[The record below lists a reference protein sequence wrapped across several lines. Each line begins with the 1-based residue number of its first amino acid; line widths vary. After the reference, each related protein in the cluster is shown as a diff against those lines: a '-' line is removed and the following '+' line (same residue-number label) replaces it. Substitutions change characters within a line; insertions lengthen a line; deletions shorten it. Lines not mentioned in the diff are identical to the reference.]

1 MPETRNSSGAH
12 DLVALLAVSLAM
24 FCVQLDFFALNPA
37 LPRVAQSL
45 DVPTVSLQ
53 WAISGYVL
61 AAGALM
67 LAAGRLGDLLGHR
80 RMLMAG
86 VGIFGLSSL
95 LCAIST
101 SAPEL
106 VAFRVLQ
113 GAGAAVIMPVG
124 IALLTSVL
132 PQERRGHSIG
142 LAFAVAG
149 IGTAVGP
156 FVGGVLTQWAGWRW
170 VFLVN
175 VPIAAAAA
183 IMAARIPVLAR
194 RGSAGID
201 WSGLVLA
208 TSAIAI
214 LSVAVDR
221 SSAWGWAS
229 LRTLGLLV
237 AGCAMLGVFT
247 AVEARVKHPLVSLDL
262 FGNRQYVIITLT
274 GTVANT
280 ASLVYI
286 FVSTLYLQQN
296 RGLSPL
302 LTGTVFLAPAAAT
315 AAAGPLASRLIRHH
329 PPLRIMTAATAASGL
344 TVLALSTTPAVPLYI
359 LLLGIAGGTLGLA
372 TRLTVI
378 ASQAAIRPE
387 RAGEGSGGTLTAMT
401 TLGGIGM
408 ALASST
414 LPRHGTPTTSELA
427 LPLTLVVA
435 ACLLTACALIA
446 TGSARKTPIKTDP
459 HPIEPQ

>member
-1 MPETRNSSGAH
+1 
-12 DLVALLAVSLAM
+12 M

-37 LPRVAQSL
+37 LPRLARSM

-67 LAAGRLGDLLGHR
+67 VAAGRLGDLLGHR

-86 VGIFGLSSL
+86 VGLFGLASL
-95 LCAIST
+95 LCAFSS

-106 VAFRVLQ
+106 VGFRVLQ

-132 PQERRGHSIG
+132 PEQRRGHAIG

-156 FVGGVLTQWAGWRW
+156 FVGGILTQWAGWRW

-175 VPIAAAAA
+175 VPVAIAAV
-183 IMAARIPVLAR
+183 IMTGRVPTPRGRRMAAGV
-194 RGSAGID
+194 D
-201 WSGLVLA
+201 WPGLVFV
-208 TSAIAI
+208 TSAIAA

-221 SSAWGWAS
+221 SSAWGWAAP
-229 LRTLGLLV
+229 RTLGVLA
-237 AGCAMLGVFT
+237 AGGVLMGAFLAT
-247 AVEARVKHPLVSLDL
+247 EVRVRHPLVSLDL
-262 FGNRQYVIITLT
+262 FGNRQYVVITLT

-286 FVSTLYLQQN
+286 FVSTLYLQEN

-302 LTGTVFLAPAAAT
+302 TAGTVFLAPAIAT
-315 AAAGPLASRLIRHH
+315 AAAGPLAGRLSQRH
-329 PPLRIMTAATAASGL
+329 PPLKIMAAATAASGL
-344 TVLALSTTPAVPLYI
+344 TLLALTVATNSLPLYV
-359 LLLGIAGGTLGLA
+359 LLLGTAGGTLGLA
-372 TRLTVI
+372 TRLTII
-378 ASQAAIRPE
+378 ASQAVIPPE
-387 RAGEGSGGTLTAMT
+387 RAGEASGVTLTAMT

-414 LPRHGTPTTSELA
+414 LPRHGTPTTPELA
-427 LPLTLVVA
+427 LPLIIVA
-435 ACLLTACALIA
+435 GACLLTASALLA
-446 TGSARKTPIKTDP
+446 TGSTKAAHTPNRFKNT
-459 HPIEPQ
+459 